1 MTMRWRLA
9 LALSCLI
16 FIGFAGCGGESGAER
31 EAREQ
36 AAQAD
41 SVRMADALY
50 DATVFDT
57 VSWEDMDARVQRGAI
72 VWRASCEKCHGAE
85 GQGDGEFAR
94 QLGLEVPSFMS
105 PDWAYAYQVDSLRY
119 RIFVGLEGDM
129 PNWGLHGLGYR
140 NIDAA
145 AGYINALVTPQ
156 Q

>member
-1 MTMRWRLA
+1 MRGILA
-9 LALSCLI
+9 LTLSCLML
-16 FIGFAGCGGESGAER
+16 FAFAACGGDGADG
-31 EAREQ
+31 EARMQ
-36 AAQAD
+36 AARAD
-41 SVRMADALY
+41 SVRMAEEAF

-57 VSWEDMDARVQRGAI
+57 VTWENADARIQRGAV

-85 GQGDGEFAR
+85 GRGDGEAAA
-94 QLGLEVPSFMS
+94 QLGLEVPSFLTA
-105 PDWAYAYQVDSLRY
+105 DWAYAYEVDSLRH

-145 AGYINALVTPQ
+145 AGYINSLVAPQ